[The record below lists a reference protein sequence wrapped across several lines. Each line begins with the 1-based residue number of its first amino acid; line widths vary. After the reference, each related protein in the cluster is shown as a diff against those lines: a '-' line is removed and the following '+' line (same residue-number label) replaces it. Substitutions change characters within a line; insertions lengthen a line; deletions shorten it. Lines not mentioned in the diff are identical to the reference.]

1 MWDLLRRWLI
11 GDMGVQGEFQYQ
23 AIHVYSTVVVI
34 AACVLVALLGSSKK
48 VGEESKRRLLV
59 GISIFQLAF
68 ELAWRVIYV
77 TIKGDNILCW
87 WPLYPC
93 NLAGIL
99 LPVIALCRWET
110 GKKMFYLFG
119 FVGGVLTF
127 AMPDGIFSNN
137 VMVFP
142 IVKSILQHT
151 GLLLIP
157 VLEYISGEYRP
168 NLKDL
173 GWVILGCLVHLINC
187 EGIDRLLG
195 FTGDYMFLRS
205 GLPFV
210 IPGVPHFI
218 TMSVFALVVFAI
230 LSFLCDIKGS
240 VAFLRSM
247 KKSSR

>member
-23 AIHVYSTVVVI
+23 AIHLYSTAVVI

-48 VGEESKRRLLV
+48 VGAESKRRLLV

-127 AMPDGIFSNN
+127 ALPEGIFCRD
-137 VMVFP
+137 VMSFP
-142 IVKSILQHT
+142 ILKSVLQHT
-151 GLLLIP
+151 GILLIP
-157 VLEYISGEYRP
+157 ILEYAMGSFRP
-168 NLKDL
+168 TLRHM
-173 GWVILGCLVHLINC
+173 GWVVLGLLVHLSNC
-187 EGIDRLLG
+187 EGITRLLG
-195 FTGDYMFLRS
+195 FTEDYMFFRS
-205 GLPFV
+205 GMPFV
-210 IPGVPHFI
+210 IPGVPQFI
-218 TMSVFALVVFAI
+218 TLSVFALLVLVALCFA
-230 LSFLCDIKGS
+230 SDPKGS
-240 VAFLRSM
+240 ATIVKSLH
-247 KKSSR
+247 KKQA